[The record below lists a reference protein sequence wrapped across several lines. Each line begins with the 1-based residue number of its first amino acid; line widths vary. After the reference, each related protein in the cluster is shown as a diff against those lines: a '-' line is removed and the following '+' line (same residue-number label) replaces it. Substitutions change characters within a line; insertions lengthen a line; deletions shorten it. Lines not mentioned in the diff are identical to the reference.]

1 MAKKVVR
8 VVLGRGRGYRVSK
21 PMVMDVSGKIYLPAE
36 TIYVKNYKGVE
47 EVGGVKGVY
56 TDDDISSVEKAVAL
70 LRKTK

>member
-1 MAKKVVR
+1 MTKKVVR

-21 PMVMDVSGKIYLPAE
+21 TMVMHGDKIYLPAE
-36 TIYVKNYKGVE
+36 TIDVKNFKGIE

-70 LRKTK
+70 LRKNK